1 QTQAE
6 VDRLTPEADAAQQR
20 WFTLSTLAERARAT
34 ARIAADRARSL
45 AAEVAVHHGTDPD
58 ELDRQAERAAAHEDE
73 LTAAVEDA
81 AGAARLATEE
91 LTAAESALAE
101 VEAEHLKAVRAIADR
116 REGVARLAG
125 KVETLA
131 ARIESTEA
139 EIGRIDQERENARSA
154 VAAGEAG
161 FGSVDGRVGAELAA
175 RIEST
180 EAEIG
185 RIDQERENAR
195 SAVAD
200 AEAEFDSVYAR
211 VGAHSEGERTLDDH
225 LGRAERAHLDARARL
240 TELRETERNADQEI
254 ARLTARIETLEQ
266 NKGAGDGAE
275 WLVGHLGE
283 ETVAGTV
290 GEVLGVEDGWERA
303 IGVA

>member
-1 QTQAE
+1 RTPPAPPDWRRRNSPRRSRPWPRWRPSTSRPSGRSRTGGRGSRGSRGRSRRSRPRSRPPRRRSAGSTRNAE
-6 VDRLTPEADAAQQR
+6 TGGPA
-20 WFTLSTLAERARAT
+20 S
-34 ARIAADRARSL
+34 
-45 AAEVAVHHGTDPD
+45 
-58 ELDRQAERAAAHEDE
+58 AAA
-73 LTAAVEDA
+73 T
-81 AGAARLATEE
+81 
-91 LTAAESALAE
+91 AESALAE

-125 KVETLA
+125 KVET
-131 ARIESTEA
+131 
-139 EIGRIDQERENARSA
+139 
-154 VAAGEAG
+154 
-161 FGSVDGRVGAELAA
+161 LAA

-303 IGVA
+303 IGVALGPAVDAVVVDSDVDRRAVL